1 MGSCISKPEEVK
13 IVEQKVDKP
22 SQSTDFAEDKR
33 DAYVNWGKN
42 PSDYIYR

>member
-1 MGSCISKPEEVK
+1 MGSCISKLEEVK

-33 DAYVNWGKN
+33 DAYVN
-42 PSDYIYR
+42 